1 MRVAASV
8 TADCLAASP
17 IAAETIVRAVA
28 VWRAARAADQPVLP
42 PLHALLAPIG
52 HDMLAPVIDSVLRL
66 GEQCLG
72 RTPCRACPFGTQTDV
87 ELLID
92 LLRDPRRVA
101 TLPRCAQAAPK
112 AKAVFAGA
120 LASAGVMMAMA

>member
-1 MRVAASV
+1 MRVASP
-8 TADCLAASP
+8 AAVDHPTLSP
-17 IAAETIVRAVA
+17 IAVETITRAVR
-28 VWRAARAADQPVLP
+28 VWRAARDAHRPVLP
-42 PLHALLAPIG
+42 ALHALLAPIG

-66 GEQCLG
+66 GEQCLD
-72 RTPCRACPFGTQTDV
+72 RTPCRDCPFGSQTDV
-87 ELLID
+87 ELLVD

-101 TLPRCAQAAPK
+101 TLPRCAQSTPR